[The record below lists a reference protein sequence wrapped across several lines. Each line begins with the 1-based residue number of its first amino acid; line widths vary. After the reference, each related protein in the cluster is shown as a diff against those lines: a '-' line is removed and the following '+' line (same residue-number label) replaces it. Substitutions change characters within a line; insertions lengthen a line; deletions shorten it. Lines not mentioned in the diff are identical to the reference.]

1 LKNLTDS
8 PQTTF
13 KYCVYLTAVPRAD
26 NRKRGS
32 LRGISPSVAVSGSN
46 PGRSTKK
53 LSAFA
58 RSSPK
63 RAYLPTGLRDGPEPS
78 QQHGGDHPL
87 ENRIYELR
95 RRVEEQC
102 RALGSIASS
111 IEDRLELMI
120 SSIVDSYRTFLSRN
134 HQLKPCTHFMAFKP
148 TVACLPG
155 KIT

>member
-1 LKNLTDS
+1 MLLFRVQIPAGAPKNCPLS
-8 PQTTF
+8 PEAA
-13 KYCVYLTAVPRAD
+13 L
-26 NRKRGS
+26 N
-32 LRGISPSVAVSGSN
+32 
-46 PGRSTKK
+46 
-53 LSAFA
+53 
-58 RSSPK
+58 
-63 RAYLPTGLRDGPEPS
+63 GLICPLACGTIPEPS
-78 QQHGGDHPL
+78 QQHGGDRPL